1 MEREDERESR
11 PPRPDPLPRA
21 WARIDDYLLSLR
33 RSRRRPA
40 QRRPRTQPEEPRLM
54 LSTLPF
60 VALLAGLALLALAI
74 ALVAM
79 PRSGH
84 PPTEREPP
92 QRELGTAPPGWL
104 ERSKE

>member
-1 MEREDERESR
+1 
-11 PPRPDPLPRA
+11 
-21 WARIDDYLLSLR
+21 
-33 RSRRRPA
+33 
-40 QRRPRTQPEEPRLM
+40 M